1 MAAHAY
7 LLDTGI
13 VLLATRA
20 SHASKVIDA
29 QFGLSAS
36 SFRPAIC
43 EVSVGELLA
52 FANANHWG
60 NKRKA
65 DLMDRLKASLILPIS
80 HPGVHQRWADM
91 HSSLQGS
98 GITVGQNDIWIA
110 ATASVTGL
118 TVLSTD
124 KDFSRIVAHGLVQAL
139 VVDPKTGVV
148 ATESALALAD
158 DLLHRIHRR
167 TGCACL
173 ARKHRLAGPQR
184 RGDCSR

>member
-1 MAAHAY
+1 MAGPAY

-20 SHASKVIDA
+20 GNASKVIDA

-43 EVSVGELLA
+43 EVSVGEMLA

-60 NKRKA
+60 DKRKA
-65 DLMDRLKASLILPIS
+65 SLMEHLKSSLIVPIS
-80 HPGVHQRWADM
+80 HPGVHQRWADIQ
-91 HSSLQGS
+91 STLQGA
-98 GITVGQNDIWIA
+98 GVTVGQNDIWIA

-124 KDFSRIVAHGLVQAL
+124 KDFKRLLGLNLVQAV
-139 VVDPKTGVV
+139 VVDPKSGVV
-148 ATESALALAD
+148 L
-158 DLLHRIHRR
+158 
-167 TGCACL
+167 
-173 ARKHRLAGPQR
+173 P
-184 RGDCSR
+184 

>member
-1 MAAHAY
+1 MAAPPY
-7 LLDTGI
+7 LLDTGV

-20 SHASKVIDA
+20 NNASKVIDA
-29 QFGLSAS
+29 QFGLSES

-60 NKRKA
+60 EKRKTA
-65 DLMDRLKASLILPIS
+65 LIKHLESCLILPIS
-80 HPGVHQRWADM
+80 HPGVHQRWADIQSKM
-91 HSSLQGS
+91 QGA

-124 KDFSRIVAHGLVQAL
+124 KDFKRLAANGQVQAV
-139 VVDPKTGVV
+139 VVDPKTGVTV
-148 ATESALALAD
+148 
-158 DLLHRIHRR
+158 
-167 TGCACL
+167 
-173 ARKHRLAGPQR
+173 P
-184 RGDCSR
+184 

>member
-1 MAAHAY
+1 MAAPAY

-20 SHASKVIDA
+20 GNASKVIDA

-52 FANANHWG
+52 FASASHWG
-60 NKRKA
+60 EKRKA
-65 DLMDRLKASLILPIS
+65 DLMERLKTSLIIPIA
-80 HPGVHQRWADM
+80 HPGVHRRWAEM
-91 HSSLQGS
+91 QSALQAAGL
-98 GITVGQNDIWIA
+98 TVGQNDTWIA

-118 TVLSTD
+118 TVLTTD
-124 KDFSRIVAHGLVQAL
+124 KDFKHFAARDLVRTV

-148 ATESALALAD
+148 VS
-158 DLLHRIHRR
+158 
-167 TGCACL
+167 
-173 ARKHRLAGPQR
+173 
-184 RGDCSR
+184 

>member
-1 MAAHAY
+1 MAAPAY

-13 VLLATRA
+13 LLLATRA
-20 SHASKVIDA
+20 ANASKVIDA

-60 NKRKA
+60 DKRKDA
-65 DLMDRLKASLILPIS
+65 LMERLKTSLILPIS
-80 HPGVHQRWADM
+80 HPGVHQRWAEM
-91 HSSLQGS
+91 QSTLQRA
-98 GITVGQNDIWIA
+98 GIAVGQNDLWIA

-124 KDFSRIVAHGLVQAL
+124 KDFKRLVERGLVQAV
-139 VVDPKTGVV
+139 VVDPKAGIVV
-148 ATESALALAD
+148 
-158 DLLHRIHRR
+158 
-167 TGCACL
+167 
-173 ARKHRLAGPQR
+173 P
-184 RGDCSR
+184 

>member
-1 MAAHAY
+1 MAAPAY

-20 SHASKVIDA
+20 GSASKVIDA
-29 QFGLSAS
+29 QFDLSAS
-36 SFRPAIC
+36 NFRPAMC

-60 NKRKA
+60 EKRKA
-65 DLMDRLKASLILPIS
+65 ALMERLKGSLILPIS

-91 HSSLQGS
+91 QSTLQAAGV
-98 GITVGQNDIWIA
+98 TVGQNDLWIA

-118 TVLSTD
+118 TVLSAD
-124 KDFSRIVAHGLVQAL
+124 KDFKRLATHGLVQAV

-148 ATESALALAD
+148 L
-158 DLLHRIHRR
+158 
-167 TGCACL
+167 
-173 ARKHRLAGPQR
+173 P
-184 RGDCSR
+184 

>member
-1 MAAHAY
+1 MAAPAY

-13 VLLATRA
+13 LLLATRA
-20 SHASKVIDA
+20 ANASKVIDA

-60 NKRKA
+60 DKRKDA
-65 DLMDRLKASLILPIS
+65 LMERLNRSLVLPIS
-80 HPGVHQRWADM
+80 HPGVHQRWAEM
-91 HSSLQGS
+91 QSTLQRA
-98 GITVGQNDIWIA
+98 GIAVGQNDLWIA

-124 KDFSRIVAHGLVQAL
+124 KDFKRLVERGLVQAV
-139 VVDPKTGVV
+139 VVDPKAGIVV
-148 ATESALALAD
+148 
-158 DLLHRIHRR
+158 
-167 TGCACL
+167 
-173 ARKHRLAGPQR
+173 P
-184 RGDCSR
+184 

>member
-1 MAAHAY
+1 MAGPAY

-20 SHASKVIDA
+20 SNASKVIDA

-60 NKRKA
+60 DKRKA
-65 DLMDRLKASLILPIS
+65 LLMERLKASLILPSS

-91 HSSLQGS
+91 QSTLPGA

-124 KDFSRIVAHGLVQAL
+124 KDFKRLVKQGLVQAV
-139 VVDPKTGVV
+139 VVDPKSGVV
-148 ATESALALAD
+148 VPWLGLVTRDSTVAKQHLVWLWSAAF
-158 DLLHRIHRR
+158 R
-167 TGCACL
+167 
-173 ARKHRLAGPQR
+173 
-184 RGDCSR
+184 S

>member
-1 MAAHAY
+1 MAAPAY

-20 SHASKVIDA
+20 SNASKMIDA

-43 EVSVGELLA
+43 EISVGELLA
-52 FANANHWG
+52 FANAQHWG
-60 NKRKA
+60 ERRKA
-65 DLMDRLKASLILPIS
+65 ALMERLKASLIVPIS

-91 HSSLQGS
+91 QSALQAS
-98 GITVGQNDIWIA
+98 GVTVRQNDIWIA

-118 TVLSTD
+118 AVLSTD
-124 KDFSRIVAHGLVQAL
+124 RDFKRFAPLGLVQAV

-148 ATESALALAD
+148 V
-158 DLLHRIHRR
+158 
-167 TGCACL
+167 
-173 ARKHRLAGPQR
+173 P
-184 RGDCSR
+184 

>member
-1 MAAHAY
+1 M
-7 LLDTGI
+7 
-13 VLLATRA
+13 
-20 SHASKVIDA
+20 VIDA

-60 NKRKA
+60 EKRKA
-65 DLMDRLKASLILPIS
+65 ALMERLKTSLILPIS
-80 HPGVHQRWADM
+80 HPGVHQCWAGM
-91 HSSLQGS
+91 QSTLKGA
-98 GITVGQNDIWIA
+98 GITVGQNDLWIA

-124 KDFSRIVAHGLVQAL
+124 KDFKRLVEHRLVQAV

-148 ATESALALAD
+148 V
-158 DLLHRIHRR
+158 
-167 TGCACL
+167 
-173 ARKHRLAGPQR
+173 P
-184 RGDCSR
+184 

>member
-1 MAAHAY
+1 MAAPAY

-20 SHASKVIDA
+20 SNASKIIDA

-52 FANANHWG
+52 FANAYHWG
-60 NKRKA
+60 EKRKA
-65 DLMDRLKASLILPIS
+65 VLMERLKASLILPIS

-91 HSSLQGS
+91 QTTLQSAGV
-98 GITVGQNDIWIA
+98 TVGQNDIWIA

-124 KDFSRIVAHGLVQAL
+124 KDFKHFVAPGLVNAV
-139 VVDPKTGVV
+139 VVDPKTGTVV
-148 ATESALALAD
+148 A
-158 DLLHRIHRR
+158 
-167 TGCACL
+167 
-173 ARKHRLAGPQR
+173 
-184 RGDCSR
+184 

>member
-1 MAAHAY
+1 MAGPAY

-20 SHASKVIDA
+20 GNASKVIDA

-52 FANANHWG
+52 FANAHSWG
-60 NKRKA
+60 DKRKA
-65 DLMDRLKASLILPIS
+65 LLMERLTKSLILPIS

-91 HSSLQGS
+91 QSTLQGA
-98 GITVGQNDIWIA
+98 GVTVGQNDIWIA
-110 ATASVTGL
+110 AAASVTGL

-124 KDFSRIVAHGLVQAL
+124 KDFKHLVTHGLVQA
-139 VVDPKTGVV
+139 VVIDPKTGVAV
-148 ATESALALAD
+148 
-158 DLLHRIHRR
+158 
-167 TGCACL
+167 
-173 ARKHRLAGPQR
+173 P
-184 RGDCSR
+184 

>member
-1 MAAHAY
+1 MAAPAY

-20 SHASKVIDA
+20 GNASKFIDA

-36 SFRPAIC
+36 PFRPAIC

-60 NKRKA
+60 PKRKA
-65 DLMDRLKASLILPIS
+65 ALMEQLKTSLILPIS
-80 HPGVHQRWADM
+80 YPGVHQRWANM
-91 HSSLQGS
+91 QSTLQGA
-98 GITVGQNDIWIA
+98 GITVGQNDLWIA

-124 KDFSRIVAHGLVQAL
+124 KDFKRLVEQGLVQAV

-148 ATESALALAD
+148 VPQFDNAT
-158 DLLHRIHRR
+158 
-167 TGCACL
+167 
-173 ARKHRLAGPQR
+173 
-184 RGDCSR
+184 

>member
-1 MAAHAY
+1 MSGPAY
-7 LLDTGI
+7 LLDSGI

-20 SHASKVIDA
+20 SSVSKVIDA
-29 QFGLSAS
+29 QFGLGTS

-52 FANANHWG
+52 FANSNHWG
-60 NKRKA
+60 DKRKA
-65 DLMDRLKASLILPIS
+65 DLMERLKGSLILPIS

-91 HSSLQGS
+91 QSTLQGV

-124 KDFSRIVAHGLVQAL
+124 KDFKRLGKLGLVQAV
-139 VVDPKTGVV
+139 VVDPNTGVV
-148 ATESALALAD
+148 V
-158 DLLHRIHRR
+158 
-167 TGCACL
+167 
-173 ARKHRLAGPQR
+173 P
-184 RGDCSR
+184 

>member
-1 MAAHAY
+1 MAAPAY

-20 SHASKVIDA
+20 GNVSKVIDA
-29 QFGLSAS
+29 QFGLSES

-60 NKRKA
+60 ERRKVA
-65 DLMDRLKASLILPIS
+65 LMERLKASLMLPIS
-80 HPGVHQRWADM
+80 HPGVHQRWADIQ
-91 HSSLQGS
+91 SSLQAAGV
-98 GITVGQNDIWIA
+98 TVGQNDIWIA

-124 KDFSRIVAHGLVQAL
+124 RDFKRLATHGLVQAV

-148 ATESALALAD
+148 L
-158 DLLHRIHRR
+158 
-167 TGCACL
+167 
-173 ARKHRLAGPQR
+173 P
-184 RGDCSR
+184 

>member
-1 MAAHAY
+1 MAAPAY

-20 SHASKVIDA
+20 GNASTVIDA

-60 NKRKA
+60 EKRRA
-65 DLMDRLKASLILPIS
+65 ALMERLKTSLILPIS

-91 HSSLQGS
+91 QSTLQGA

-124 KDFSRIVAHGLVQAL
+124 KDFKRLVALGLVPA
-139 VVDPKTGVV
+139 VIVDPKTG
-148 ATESALALAD
+148 
-158 DLLHRIHRR
+158 IMI
-167 TGCACL
+167 
-173 ARKHRLAGPQR
+173 P
-184 RGDCSR
+184 

>member
-1 MAAHAY
+1 MAAPAY

-20 SHASKVIDA
+20 SNASKTIDS
-29 QFGLSAS
+29 QFGLTAS
-36 SFRPAIC
+36 NFRPAIC

-60 NKRKA
+60 DKRKTA
-65 DLMDRLKASLILPIS
+65 LMERLKASLILPIA

-91 HSSLQGS
+91 QSTLQRA
-98 GITVGQNDIWIA
+98 GITVGQNDLWIA
-110 ATASVTGL
+110 AAASMTGL

-124 KDFSRIVAHGLVQAL
+124 KDFKRLVEHGLVQAV

-148 ATESALALAD
+148 M
-158 DLLHRIHRR
+158 
-167 TGCACL
+167 
-173 ARKHRLAGPQR
+173 P
-184 RGDCSR
+184 